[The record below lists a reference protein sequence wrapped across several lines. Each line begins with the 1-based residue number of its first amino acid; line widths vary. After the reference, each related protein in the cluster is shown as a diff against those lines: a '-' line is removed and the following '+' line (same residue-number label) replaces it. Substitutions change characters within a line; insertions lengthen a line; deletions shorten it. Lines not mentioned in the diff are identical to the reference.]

1 MKIKKKMTRK
11 QFLKQDDEFLTTSA
25 RTLLWIKENYN
36 KVILA
41 LILVFVAMIIIFSIR
56 YRNKTNLV
64 KSNRMLSMAK
74 GIYYASLVPPN
85 QNQNPDAPP
94 QGFTSSKD
102 KYTQALQLFQE
113 LLQVHPDSPAAE
125 EAKFFIPNCLL
136 LLGNHD
142 EAIKGFNE
150 YVEHYPNGF
159 FVQQARVGIGY
170 AFSAKGDTGQ
180 SIAIFQ
186 RILEDYPEY
195 VLRDAVYMQ
204 LGKNFEEIGS
214 LDKAKE
220 AYQNIVINFP
230 NSPFLKDA
238 QERLDMLSETG

>member
-11 QFLKQDDEFLTTSA
+11 QFLKQEDEFLTTSA
-25 RTLLWIKENYN
+25 KTLMWIKENYN

-41 LILVFVAMIIIFSIR
+41 LILVFVAMIIVFSVR
-56 YRNKTNLV
+56 YRTRTNLV

-74 GIYYASLVPPN
+74 GIYYTPVVPPN
-85 QNQNPDAPP
+85 QEQRPDAPP
-94 QGFTSSKD
+94 QGFTSSEQ
-102 KYTQALQLFQE
+102 KYQQALQVFQE
-113 LLQVHPDSPAAE
+113 LVKIYPDSSAAE
-125 EAKFFIPNCLL
+125 EAKFFIPNCLY

-150 YVEHYPNGF
+150 YLEQYPNGF
-159 FVQQARVGIGY
+159 YVQQARVGIGY
-170 AFSAKGDTGQ
+170 AYGAKGDTDQ

-186 RILEDYPEY
+186 GILEDYPDY

-204 LGKNFEEIGS
+204 LGLNFEKIGS

-230 NSPFLKDA
+230 NSPFLEDA
-238 QERLDMLSETG
+238 QEKLELLSETG

>member
-11 QFLKQDDEFLTTSA
+11 QFLKQEDEFLTTSA
-25 RTLLWIKENYN
+25 RMLIWIKENYN

-41 LILVFVAMIIIFSIR
+41 LILVFVAMIIVFSVR
-56 YRNKTNLV
+56 YRSKTNLI

-74 GIYYASLVPPN
+74 GIYYAAIVPPS
-85 QNQNPDAPP
+85 QEQNPASPP

-113 LLQVHPDSPAAE
+113 LLQIYPDSPAAE
-125 EAKFFIPNCLL
+125 EAKFFIPNCLH
-136 LLGNHD
+136 LLGNYD

-150 YVEHYPNGF
+150 YLEHYPNGF
-159 FVQQARVGIGY
+159 FVQQAKVGIGY
-170 AFSAKGDTGQ
+170 AFSAKGDTEQ
-180 SIAIFQ
+180 SIDIFQ
-186 RILEDYPEY
+186 RILEDSPEY

-204 LGKNFEEIGS
+204 LGKNFEEMGS
-214 LDKAKE
+214 LDKARE

-238 QERLDMLSETG
+238 QERLEMLSETG

>member
-11 QFLKQDDEFLTTSA
+11 QFLKQEDEFLTTSA
-25 RTLLWIKENYN
+25 RILMWIKENYN

-56 YRNKTNLV
+56 YRNRTNLI

-74 GIYYASLVPPN
+74 GIYYTPVVPPN
-85 QNQNPDAPP
+85 QEQNPASPP
-94 QGFTSSKD
+94 QGFTSTEE
-102 KYTQALQLFQE
+102 KYKQALRLFQE
-113 LLQVHPDSPAAE
+113 LLQVYPDSPAAE
-125 EAKFFIPNCLL
+125 EAKFFLPNCLHF
-136 LLGNHD
+136 LGNHD

-150 YVEHYPNGF
+150 YLEQYPDGL
-159 FVQQARVGIGY
+159 FVQQAEVGIGY
-170 AFSAKGDTGQ
+170 AYSAKGDTEQ

-186 RILEDYPEY
+186 RILDDYPEY

-204 LGKNFEEIGS
+204 LGRNFEEIGS

-238 QERLDMLSETG
+238 QEKLNMLSETG